1 MTEIKLPPLA
11 RWELDRDYL
20 SRSRPE
26 LFDELWSME
35 STRVL
40 VLHQGKA
47 LVRKGL
53 SSPELSLLPVEKV
66 PAANLRVYLGK
77 TTIETALE
85 PKGSAIVLAV
95 VNDNS
100 AMSIE
105 ADPML
110 WQSLRTLGSELSDRD
125 AGLFTQSLAV
135 ANWHEINQH
144 CPKCG
149 TPTVIEQGGWVRRC
163 FKDNSEIFP
172 RTDPAIIVAITDQED
187 RILLGSQGT
196 WEDNRWSI
204 LAGFVEAGESLEAAV
219 VREMKEECGL
229 EVFDVKYLYSQSW
242 PFPQSLMLGFTAK
255 ADSSIEFL
263 PDGEEIV
270 KLRWFSRAEIAAE
283 AKSLL
288 LPSDSTISRALIE
301 LWYDSAID
309 SAAEETKNGQQ

>member
-47 LVRKGL
+47 LVRKGF

-163 FKDNSEIFP
+163 FKDNNEIFP

-229 EVFDVKYLYSQSW
+229 EVFDVEYLYSQSW

-283 AKSLL
+283 AKLLL

-301 LWYDSAID
+301 LWYGSAID
-309 SAAEETKNGQQ
+309 SAAEETKNGEQ

>member
-26 LFDELWSME
+26 LFDELWRIE

-40 VLHQGKA
+40 VLHKGKA
-47 LVRKGL
+47 LIRKGP
-53 SSPELSLLPVEKV
+53 SGPELALLPVDKV

-77 TTIETALE
+77 TTSKTAME
-85 PKGSAIVLAV
+85 QKDSAIVLAV

-105 ADPML
+105 ADPSL
-110 WQSLRTLGSELSDRD
+110 WQSLRALGSELSDRD

-163 FKDNSEIFP
+163 FKDNNEIFP
-172 RTDPAIIVAITDQED
+172 RTDPAIIVAITDQQD

-196 WEDNRWSI
+196 WEQNRWSV

-229 EVFDVKYLYSQSW
+229 EVFDLEYLYSQSW
-242 PFPQSLMLGFTAK
+242 PFPQSLMLGFRAK

-270 KLRWFSRAEIAAE
+270 KLRWFSRAEITAE
-283 AKSLL
+283 AKSIL
-288 LPSDSTISRALIE
+288 LPGNSTISRALIE
-301 LWYDSAID
+301 LWYGSPIDSAI
-309 SAAEETKNGQQ
+309 EESKNGQQ

>member
-26 LFDELWSME
+26 LFDELWSTE

-47 LVRKGL
+47 LVRKGP

-105 ADPML
+105 ADPTL

-163 FKDNSEIFP
+163 FKDNNEIFP

-196 WEDNRWSI
+196 WEQNRWSI

-229 EVFDVKYLYSQSW
+229 EVFDVEYLYSQSW

-301 LWYDSAID
+301 LWYGSAID

>member
-1 MTEIKLPPLA
+1 VTEIKLPPLA

-26 LFDELWSME
+26 LFDELWSLE

-53 SSPELSLLPVEKV
+53 SSPELSLLSVEKV

-105 ADPML
+105 ADPLL

-149 TPTVIEQGGWVRRC
+149 TPTVIEQGGWARRC
-163 FKDNSEIFP
+163 FKDDNEIFP

-196 WEDNRWSI
+196 WEQNRWSI

-229 EVFDVKYLYSQSW
+229 DVFDVEYLYSQSW

-255 ADSSIEFL
+255 ADSSIEVL

-270 KLRWFSRAEIAAE
+270 KLRWFSRADIAAE

-301 LWYDSAID
+301 LWYGSAID
-309 SAAEETKNGQQ
+309 SASEETKNGEQ

>member
-26 LFDELWSME
+26 LFDELWGNNA
-35 STRVL
+35 TRVL
-40 VLHQGKA
+40 AMHAGKVLLRADSQTPK
-47 LVRKGL
+47 LNLMQVDQ
-53 SSPELSLLPVEKV
+53 V
-66 PAANLRVYLGK
+66 PTANLRVYLGK
-77 TTIETALE
+77 TSSATSSEAA
-85 PKGSAIVLAV
+85 GAAIVLAI
-95 VNDNS
+95 VNENS
-100 AMSIE
+100 ANQIE
-105 ADPML
+105 PDASKWIGL
-110 WQSLRTLGSELSDRD
+110 RSLGAELSDRD
-125 AGLFTQSLAV
+125 AGLFTQALALY
-135 ANWHEINQH
+135 NWHEINQH

-149 TPTVIEQGGWVRRC
+149 TPTVVEQGGWARRC
-163 FKDNSEIFP
+163 FKDNNEIFP
-172 RTDPAIIVAITDQED
+172 RTDPAIIVAITDQQD

-196 WEDNRWSI
+196 WEQNRWSI

-229 EVFDVKYLYSQSW
+229 EVFEVEYLYSQSW
-242 PFPQSLMLGFTAK
+242 PFPQSLMLGFKAK
-255 ADSSIEFL
+255 ADSSIEFV

-283 AKSLL
+283 AKSIL

-301 LWYDSAID
+301 LWYGSAID

>member
-20 SRSRPE
+20 SRARPE
-26 LFDELWSME
+26 LFDELWGNNA
-35 STRVL
+35 TRVL
-40 VLHQGKA
+40 AMHAGKVLLRADSQTPK
-47 LVRKGL
+47 LNLMQVDQ
-53 SSPELSLLPVEKV
+53 V
-66 PAANLRVYLGK
+66 PTANLRVYLGK
-77 TTIETALE
+77 TSSATSSEEA
-85 PKGSAIVLAV
+85 GAAIVLAI
-95 VNDNS
+95 VNENS
-100 AMSIE
+100 ANQIE
-105 ADPML
+105 PDASKWIGL
-110 WQSLRTLGSELSDRD
+110 RSLGAELSDRD
-125 AGLFTQSLAV
+125 AGLFTQALALY
-135 ANWHEINQH
+135 NWHEINQH

-149 TPTVIEQGGWVRRC
+149 TPTVVEQGGWARRC
-163 FKDNSEIFP
+163 FKDNNQIFP

-196 WEDNRWSI
+196 WEQNRWSI

-229 EVFDVKYLYSQSW
+229 EVFEVEYLYSQSW
-242 PFPQSLMLGFTAK
+242 PFPQSLMLGFKAK
-255 ADSSIEFL
+255 ADSSIEFV

-283 AKSLL
+283 AKSIL

-301 LWYDSAID
+301 LWYGSAID

>member
-1 MTEIKLPPLA
+1 VTEIKLPPLA

-26 LFDELWSME
+26 LFDELWSTE

-105 ADPML
+105 VDPTL

-163 FKDNSEIFP
+163 FKDNNEIFP

-196 WEDNRWSI
+196 WEHNRWSI

-229 EVFDVKYLYSQSW
+229 EVFDVEYLYSQSW
-242 PFPQSLMLGFTAK
+242 PFPQSLMLGFRAK

-270 KLRWFSRAEIAAE
+270 KLRWFSRAEIEAE
-283 AKSLL
+283 AKFLL

-301 LWYDSAID
+301 LWYGSAID

>member
-26 LFDELWSME
+26 LFDELWSLE

-53 SSPELSLLPVEKV
+53 SSPELSLLSVEKV

-105 ADPML
+105 ADPLL
-110 WQSLRTLGSELSDRD
+110 WQSLRTLGSELSNRD

-149 TPTVIEQGGWVRRC
+149 TPTVIEQGGWARRC
-163 FKDNSEIFP
+163 FKDDNEIFP

-196 WEDNRWSI
+196 WEQNRWSI

-229 EVFDVKYLYSQSW
+229 DVFDVEYLYSQSW

-270 KLRWFSRAEIAAE
+270 KLRWFSRADIAAE

-301 LWYDSAID
+301 LWYGSAID
-309 SAAEETKNGQQ
+309 SASEETKNGEQ

>member
-11 RWELDRDYL
+11 RWELDRDHL

-26 LFDELWSME
+26 LFDELWRIE

-40 VLHQGKA
+40 VLHKGKA
-47 LVRKGL
+47 LIRKGP
-53 SSPELSLLPVEKV
+53 SGPELALLPVDKV

-77 TTIETALE
+77 TTSKTAME
-85 PKGSAIVLAV
+85 QKDSAIVLAV

-105 ADPML
+105 ADPSL
-110 WQSLRTLGSELSDRD
+110 WQSLRALGSELSDRD

-163 FKDNSEIFP
+163 FKDNNEIFP
-172 RTDPAIIVAITDQED
+172 RTDPAIIVAITDQQD

-196 WEDNRWSI
+196 WEQNRWSV

-229 EVFDVKYLYSQSW
+229 EVFDLEYLYSQSW
-242 PFPQSLMLGFTAK
+242 PFPQSLMLGFRAK

-270 KLRWFSRAEIAAE
+270 KLRWFSRAEITAE
-283 AKSLL
+283 AKSIL
-288 LPSDSTISRALIE
+288 LPGNSTISRALIE
-301 LWYDSAID
+301 LWYGSPIDSAI
-309 SAAEETKNGQQ
+309 EESKNGQQ

>member
-20 SRSRPE
+20 ARSRPE
-26 LFDELWSME
+26 LFDELWSQE

-40 VLHQGKA
+40 VLHQGKT

-77 TTIETALE
+77 TTIETPLE
-85 PKGSAIVLAV
+85 PKGAAIVLAV

-100 AMSIE
+100 ALAIE
-105 ADPML
+105 PDPSL
-110 WQSLRTLGSELSDRD
+110 WQSLRALGSELSDRD

-149 TPTVIEQGGWVRRC
+149 TPTVIEQGGWARRC
-163 FKDNSEIFP
+163 FKDNNEIFP

-196 WEDNRWSI
+196 WEQNRWSI

-229 EVFDVKYLYSQSW
+229 EVFDIQYLYSQSW
-242 PFPQSLMLGFTAK
+242 PFPQSLMLGFSAK
-255 ADSSIEFL
+255 ADSSMEFS

-270 KLRWFSRAEIAAE
+270 KLRWFSRAEIATE

-288 LPSDSTISRALIE
+288 LPGDTTISRSLIE
-301 LWYDSAID
+301 LWYGSPIESAV
-309 SAAEETKNGQQ
+309 EETKNGEQ